1 MQKLLELEIKDLSY
15 KEIIKLILIRCLH
28 RKLILQIQN
37 HRYHA
42 HQNNI
47 NMDKMKNHQNN
58 KIYIS
63 NNDLNLSYP
72 NKLKNCDK
80 NNLQK
85 NNNNNQYRQLQRLLK
100 QLTLLKMPQMLK
112 VAQSNLIYDKI
123 R

>member
-1 MQKLLELEIKDLSY
+1 
-15 KEIIKLILIRCLH
+15 
-28 RKLILQIQN
+28 
-37 HRYHA
+37 
-42 HQNNI
+42 
-47 NMDKMKNHQNN
+47 MDKMKNHQNN

-100 QLTLLKMPQMLK
+100 QLTLLKMPQILK
-112 VAQSNLIYDKI
+112 VAQGNLIYDKI